1 MDPKLQVRDLQPTS
15 PERPERKFNRERFLF
30 YVFGGLL
37 TWQAGMFTY
46 GAVRCFNHSDP
57 PTLCPHLGDR
67 YETFVSTSTAALMGL
82 LGGAAVIGATRK
94 DK

>member
-1 MDPKLQVRDLQPTS
+1 MDPKLQVRDLQSSS

-46 GAVRCFNHSDP
+46 GTILCFKNPNPVDV
-57 PTLCPHLGDR
+57 CPNLGER

-82 LGGAAVIGATRK
+82 LGGAAVVGATRK